1 MWKALK
7 LLKLGKKLSLKE
19 FGGKLEPEKGF
30 ERPSVRKYLRLTLVF
45 MWISALRKGLI
56 SVLQEFFASINKFF
70 HLTGR
75 LGTRLSFFGVLA
87 LSSCFLI
94 SKGPKSYV
102 VRQLLRH
109 VLYTMFLSNNRA
121 SFQLWWKESL
131 VKHQK
136 VSKDHAT
143 DGSYFG

>member
-1 MWKALK
+1 MKGIK
-7 LLKLGKKLSLKE
+7 VTEIGKEVKFKRIW
-19 FGGKLEPEKGF
+19 GKLEPEKGF

-75 LGTRLSFFGVLA
+75 LGTRLSFFGGLA